1 MVEIPSML
9 GSGLLKFAKI
19 AVSILLLASSIYY
32 LTNRHGRTGFVNG
45 VEQTSVAS
53 NHTNIMKQ
61 NIPFQKENNQYNGLI
76 SLIGME
82 STQIKEKLGEPH
94 RIDRSSY
101 DYDWWVYNTNSQK
114 YVQVGIEDG
123 RVVTVFGTGNDV
135 PIEPFEIGQSIT
147 ELHSKGLI
155 KPKISLNVDKNP
167 YRFELTDEEMNT
179 RPLLALGNVYIQL
192 YVDSFTNKIS
202 SVRILDGRTLI
213 KLRPYELAYRGEL
226 LSAKEVT
233 HEEWKEIERGN
244 KAQIHDLTNVIRIR
258 HGRQPL
264 KSDDY
269 LAEVAYLHSKD
280 MQVND
285 YFDHTSPTKGGL
297 ADRLAEGDINYQ
309 LAGENIAAKY
319 VDGIAAVEGW
329 LNSEGHRK
337 TLLNNEYN
345 YLGVGVYEKYYTQNF
360 IQVWDKDEQ

>member
-1 MVEIPSML
+1 M
-9 GSGLLKFAKI
+9 
-19 AVSILLLASSIYY
+19 
-32 LTNRHGRTGFVNG
+32 VNG
-45 VEQTSVAS
+45 VESTSTIL
-53 NHTNIMKQ
+53 NHTNITKQ
-61 NIPFQKENNQYNGLI
+61 NIPFQKEIHQYNGLL

-82 STQIKEKLGEPH
+82 STHIKEKLGEPH

-101 DYDWWVYNTNSQK
+101 DYDWWVYNENPQN

-135 PIEPFEIGQSIT
+135 AIEPFEIGQPLT
-147 ELHSKGLI
+147 ELVSKGLI
-155 KPKISLNVDKNP
+155 KPKILLNVDKNP
-167 YRFELTDEEMNT
+167 FRFELTDEEMKT

-213 KLRPYELAYRGEL
+213 KLRPYELVYRGEL

-233 HEEWKEIERGN
+233 HAEWKEIEQGN
-244 KAQIHDLTNVIRIR
+244 KAQILDLTNVIRIR

-264 KSDDY
+264 KNDEQ
-269 LAEVAYLHSKD
+269 LAEIAYLHSKD
-280 MQVND
+280 MQVNQ
-285 YFDHTSPTKGGL
+285 YFDHTSPINGGL
-297 ADRLAEGDINYQ
+297 ADRLAEGDISYQ

-329 LNSEGHRK
+329 LNSEGHRE
-337 TLLNNEYN
+337 TLLNEEYN

-360 IQVWDKDEQ
+360 IQVRD